1 MEVIGN
7 KLPQASTTE
16 HTDLPAFIPRYLAVS
31 SAYNV
36 CGVWKLVEV
45 YFQTLPFFSEI
56 GSKVIN

>member
-36 CGVWKLVEV
+36 CGVCSYHYLRPNLDPEENSDTH
-45 YFQTLPFFSEI
+45 FQ
-56 GSKVIN
+56 